1 MMVHME
7 IDVQEPI
14 CNIDVEESENIE
26 MQGVTFVK
34 TRKSNSHR
42 PNECLQCDKA
52 FTKPCDLRRHVNR

>member
-26 MQGVTFVK
+26 MQGVSFVK
-34 TRKSNSHR
+34 ARKSDSHR
-42 PNECLQCDKA
+42 PHECLQCDKA